1 MFINIF
7 IEVYLYNTIEAYVGK
22 ICIIVCYL
30 LREKYSLKILKYEY
44 IKKKNITLKIIKHIK
59 IFIKN
64 TFFNNKG
71 SFW

>member
-22 ICIIVCYL
+22 CIVVCYS

-44 IKKKNITLKIIKHIK
+44 IKKKKYY
-59 IFIKN
+59 IKN
-64 TFFNNKG
+64 Y
-71 SFW
+71 